1 MTITVT
7 IDDFQPSGTRDSIAV
22 SCDCVVED
30 DEAWIENITDASRA
44 LSPEEELEFYAMY
57 SGRVIEKAL
66 DAANMDRLYHCYEKE
81 MA

>member
-1 MTITVT
+1 MNITVT
-7 IDDFQPSGTRDSIAV
+7 IDDFQPSGTRDIIAV

-57 SGRVIEKAL
+57 GREVIEMACEEW
-66 DAANMDRLYHCYEKE
+66 HQYEKE
-81 MA
+81 MV